1 MSMEE
6 MSAQAQ
12 EVIVKGIAAAPGI
25 AICTAY
31 LYSMQVPRVQAK
43 TISPED
49 VESELQRLRS
59 SNQRAE
65 KELMKILA
73 FAEHKLGSQS
83 AKIFEAQIMILN
95 DGILMGAIENRIGK
109 ELKTAEFLVFDEISK
124 YKRLMLAA
132 PDEYMHE
139 RAHDVDDVMNRIIR
153 NIQDQKLFS
162 KLEGEAVIVSETLTP
177 ADTVIFSRNQVLGY
191 ATDLGGVT
199 SHAALLSRS
208 LKIPAVVGLH
218 SATKQV
224 LSGDLIAVDGYAGVI
239 AIHPTEETLEGLRHK
254 AQRFKEF
261 EQQLVGLARL
271 PAETLDHKRIDL
283 AANLEFVEEIEFAL
297 TQGAAGVGLYR
308 TESEL
313 LAQSRYPSEDE
324 QYEAYNKVAEEMFPH
339 NVIFRTFDVGG
350 DKLTP
355 ERFEEDNPF
364 LGWRGIRVC
373 LDRPEILLTQLRA
386 ILRASTRRN
395 VSIMFP
401 MVTKLSEVRR
411 AKELLK
417 QVKDELKAKGVR
429 FDQRLKVGVMIE
441 VPAAAI
447 LAESIAAEVDFLSIG
462 TNDLIQYLLAVD
474 RGNSLVAPIYQQFN
488 PAVLRTIKMI
498 VEAGHK
504 HNIWVGMCG
513 EMAGDPLATIVLM
526 GLGLDELSVIP
537 TTLPEI
543 KKIIRSVK
551 HKDAKK
557 IADKVLT
564 LTTEDEIHQYL
575 FSALKGK
582 LPDLPLEP

>member
-1 MSMEE
+1 
-6 MSAQAQ
+6 
-12 EVIVKGIAAAPGI
+12 
-25 AICTAY
+25 
-31 LYSMQVPRVQAK
+31 
-43 TISPED
+43 
-49 VESELQRLRS
+49 
-59 SNQRAE
+59 
-65 KELMKILA
+65 
-73 FAEHKLGSQS
+73 
-83 AKIFEAQIMILN
+83 
-95 DGILMGAIENRIGK
+95 
-109 ELKTAEFLVFDEISK
+109 
-124 YKRLMLAA
+124 
-132 PDEYMHE
+132 
-139 RAHDVDDVMNRIIR
+139 
-153 NIQDQKLFS
+153 
-162 KLEGEAVIVSETLTP
+162 
-177 ADTVIFSRNQVLGY
+177 
-191 ATDLGGVT
+191 
-199 SHAALLSRS
+199 
-208 LKIPAVVGLH
+208 
-218 SATKQV
+218 
-224 LSGDLIAVDGYAGVI
+224 
-239 AIHPTEETLEGLRHK
+239 
-254 AQRFKEF
+254 
-261 EQQLVGLARL
+261 
-271 PAETLDHKRIDL
+271 
-283 AANLEFVEEIEFAL
+283 
-297 TQGAAGVGLYR
+297 
-308 TESEL
+308 
-313 LAQSRYPSEDE
+313 
-324 QYEAYNKVAEEMFPH
+324 MFPH

-575 FSALKGK
+575 FSTLKGK